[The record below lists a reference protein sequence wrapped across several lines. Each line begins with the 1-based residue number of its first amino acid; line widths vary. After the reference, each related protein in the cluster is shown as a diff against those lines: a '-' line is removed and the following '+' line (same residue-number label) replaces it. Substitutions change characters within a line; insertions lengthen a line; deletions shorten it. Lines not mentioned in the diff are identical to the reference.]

1 MPLGEVRPRRV
12 ATANERRVDVG
23 ENRLNGGLQT
33 RFVVGVMKPTVPLRG
48 DVGGGVI
55 VEVFHDDPT
64 GSTLLVR
71 AVFVVGIT
79 GGVDADE
86 FALASVQ
93 LPVAERNDARA
104 RKICQSPVRSFVRGK
119 RDEISDGA
127 RTHQTEPSRIFVLH
141 TFQNTR
147 NESQSSSL

>member
-33 RFVVGVMKPTVPLRG
+33 RFVVDVMKPTVPLRG

-93 LPVAERNDARA
+93 LPVAERNDDAREREKSVSRPFA
-104 RKICQSPVRSFVRGK
+104 RSRRSREERRNFK
-119 RDEISDGA
+119 FDA
-127 RTHQTEPSRIFVLH
+127 RTHQTEPSRIFVLR

-147 NESQSSSL
+147 

>member
-1 MPLGEVRPRRV
+1 
-12 ATANERRVDVG
+12 
-23 ENRLNGGLQT
+23 
-33 RFVVGVMKPTVPLRG
+33 VMKPTVPLRG

-64 GSTLLVR
+64 GSTLLKR

-93 LPVAERNDARA
+93 LPVAERNDARE
-104 RKICQSPVRSFVRGK
+104 RKICQSPVRSFVRGE
-119 RDEISDGA
+119 RDEILNSLRG
-127 RTHQTEPSRIFVLH
+127 RTR
-141 TFQNTR
+141 R
-147 NESQSSSL
+147 NRRESSSCARR

>member
-33 RFVVGVMKPTVPLRG
+33 RFVVDVMKPTVPLRG

-93 LPVAERNDARA
+93 LPVAERNDDARE
-104 RKICQSPVRSFVRGK
+104 RKICQSPVRSFVRVVRGE
-119 RDEISDGA
+119 RDEILNSMRG
-127 RTHQTEPSRIFVLH
+127 RTR
-141 TFQNTR
+141 R
-147 NESQSSSL
+147 NRRESSSCARQ

>member
-33 RFVVGVMKPTVPLRG
+33 RFVVDVMKPTVPLRG

-64 GSTLLVR
+64 GSTLLAR

-93 LPVAERNDARA
+93 LPVAERNDDAREREKSVSRPFA
-104 RKICQSPVRSFVRGK
+104 RSFVRGE
-119 RDEISDGA
+119 RDEILNSLRG
-127 RTHQTEPSRIFVLH
+127 RT
-141 TFQNTR
+141 TR
-147 NESQSSSL
+147 NRRETSSCARQ

>member
-1 MPLGEVRPRRV
+1 MPLGEMNPRRV
-12 ATANERRVDVG
+12 ATANERRVGVG
-23 ENRLNGGLQT
+23 ENRLNGALQT
-33 RFVVGVMKPTVPLRG
+33 RIVVDVMKPTVPLRG

-93 LPVAERNDARA
+93 LPVAERNDARE

-119 RDEISDGA
+119 RDEISNSLRG
-127 RTHQTEPSRIFVLH
+127 RTRRNRRESSSC
-141 TFQNTR
+141 TR
-147 NESQSSSL
+147 SKTRVESQSSSL

>member
-1 MPLGEVRPRRV
+1 VPLGEMNPRRV
-12 ATANERRVDVG
+12 ATANERRVGVG

-33 RFVVGVMKPTVPLRG
+33 RIVVDVMKPTVPLRG

-93 LPVAERNDARA
+93 LPVAERNDARE
-104 RKICQSPVRSFVRGK
+104 RKICQSPVRSFVRVVRGGK
-119 RDEISDGA
+119 RRNFKFAA

-147 NESQSSSL
+147 

>member
-1 MPLGEVRPRRV
+1 MPLGEVHPRRV
-12 ATANERRVDVG
+12 ATANERRVGVG

-33 RFVVGVMKPTVPLRG
+33 RFVVDVMKPTVPLRG

-55 VEVFHDDPT
+55 VEVLHDDPT

-93 LPVAERNDARA
+93 LPVAERNGARA
-104 RKICQSPVRSFVRGK
+104 REKSVSRPFARSFASFAGKETKFQTGRG
-119 RDEISDGA
+119 
-127 RTHQTEPSRIFVLH
+127 RTR
-141 TFQNTR
+141 R
-147 NESQSSSL
+147 NRRESSSCARR